1 MKNLNFEIPSSRENV
16 RFVEKY
22 IERARTE
29 YNIDED
35 VYGNIIVA
43 VTESVS
49 NAIIH
54 GNKLDETKKV
64 KLGLSMSDNKFKIEV
79 QDQGCGFDYL
89 SVPDPTLPENIHKPG
104 GRGIFLMK
112 RLCDKMEILEEGR
125 KIQLTFNV

>member
-1 MKNLNFEIPSSRENV
+1 MKNLNFEIPSSRDNV

-22 IERARTE
+22 IENAKAE

-64 KLGLSMSDNKFKIEV
+64 NLALSLSENKIKIEV
-79 QDQGCGFDYL
+79 QDQGCGFDYHN
-89 SVPDPTLPENIHKPG
+89 VPDPTLPENINKPG

-112 RLCDKMEILEEGR
+112 RLCDKMEILDEGR

>member
-22 IERARTE
+22 IESARTE

-89 SVPDPTLPENIHKPG
+89 NVPDPTLPENINKPG

-112 RLCDKMEILEEGR
+112 RLCDKMEILEDGR